1 MKNNYLSLT
10 VCLLLFAGVSLAQE
24 AYITG
29 TAKFKVEPNT
39 LVYFGDDLNLTAAVN
54 QQGVVENGG
63 NIKIDGN
70 FTNLETALNG
80 TNFLSTWTT
89 EDDYGQVII
98 NDGKTASMLAMEK
111 GVIDPDTFS
120 WGQFAIPFNF
130 GTANDAMQFLF
141 GGAYQNGSN
150 RYTASMM
157 KWDNLSTPEFDHLN
171 TGSTLSPTDYV
182 ILNLHYASAGIKNLM
197 TTAPGAK
204 MIYHGAPS
212 NGVHAGVSIGNNNY
226 YDADTWTVWKEKKN
240 SYNERYKTYIEDH
253 LRDVLTEDATYGKY
267 GYQYGNPYTS
277 NIDLSD
283 IGSSAGYDDGVY
295 IQNLRGV
302 YKFNDLTWN
311 PTVGTGGSSSVGA
324 FKATYNGT
332 DWAGDAAALIIKP
345 FEPFVLTLD
354 SNTAQ
359 TFAFSD
365 KLKTFTNTPRSTT
378 VTPFMKNQTMN
389 GGSDYGTE
397 GSNGNFYQLG
407 LNLYNTDGTFTGN
420 RVYVVVASDVED
432 GEKNNFE
439 AEYSDFNERTGFYL
453 AQENAEGL
461 PVKTSARK
469 MDINA
474 VSLDFVNKPIPM
486 FLNRTTGDPLG
497 YYLKADLFYESIFNQ
512 LKAEDQN
519 YADGNSFFFYDD
531 KEDVMLPITTDFAY
545 YIAPDDIYGEKLK
558 YEIYWNAEPLIKDE
572 MGVSDEFA
580 ASTIIYK
587 NQNVHQVKFNENW
600 ASADLKVYDLSGRN
614 IQTFENVNTKSDF
627 SIKLPANGVYVV
639 RIKSNTGEVY
649 TQKIIK

>member
-98 NDGKTASMLAMEK
+98 NDGKSANMLAMEK
-111 GVIDPDTFS
+111 GVIDPVTFN

-130 GTANDAMQFLF
+130 TNTNEAMQFLF
-141 GGAYQNGSN
+141 GGPYQNGSN

-157 KWDNLSTPEFDHLN
+157 SWNNTSKPQFDHLN
-171 TGSTLSPTDYV
+171 SASTLSAGDYV
-182 ILNLHYASAGIKNLM
+182 ILNLTYNSAGIKSLM
-197 TTAPGAK
+197 TNSTKLTYSGS
-204 MIYHGAPS
+204 PS
-212 NGVHAGVSIGNNNY
+212 NAVYSRAMGTNNY
-226 YDADTWTVWKEKKN
+226 YPGDNWSVWKEKKN
-240 SYNERYKTYIEDH
+240 DYNERYKTYIEDQI
-253 LRDVLTEDATYGKY
+253 RDGLTDPDYGKY
-267 GYQYGNPYTS
+267 VYQYGNPYTS

-283 IGSSAGYDDGVY
+283 IGSVTGYDDGVF
-295 IQNLRGV
+295 IQDLRGV
-302 YKFNDLTWN
+302 FKLNDLTWS
-311 PTVGTGGSSSVGA
+311 PIIATGGSTSQGS
-324 FKATYNGT
+324 FKATFNGT
-332 DWAGDAAALIIKP
+332 TWAGDKEALIVKP
-345 FEPFVLTLD
+345 FEPFVLVLN
-354 SNTAQ
+354 SNTSQ
-359 TFAFSD
+359 NFQFSD
-365 KLKTFTNTPRSTT
+365 KLKTFSHSARTTPSPL
-378 VTPFMKNQTMN
+378 PFGKNQSMD
-389 GGSDYGTE
+389 GGADYGTE
-397 GSNGNFYQLG
+397 GSNGDFYQLR
-407 LNLYNTDGTFTGN
+407 LNLFNADGTSTGN
-420 RVYVVVASDVED
+420 RVYVVVASNVMD
-432 GEKNNFE
+432 GEDNNFE
-439 AEYSDFNERTGFYL
+439 AEYFDFNNRTGFFL
-453 AQENAEGL
+453 AQEDPEGL
-461 PVKTSARK
+461 PVKTSSRK

-474 VSLDFVNKPIPM
+474 VSPDFVNKPIPM
-486 FLNRTTGDPLG
+486 FLNRTTGDPSG
-497 YYLKADLFYESIFNQ
+497 YYLKADLFYQSIFNQ
-512 LKAEDQN
+512 LNAEDEN
-519 YADGNSFFFYDD
+519 YADGNSFYFYDD

-545 YIAPDDIYGEKLK
+545 YIAPDDVYGEKLK
-558 YEIYWNAEPLIKDE
+558 YEIYWNAEPVVKDE
-572 MGVSDEFA
+572 MGTNDELA

-587 NQNVHQVKFNENW
+587 NQNVHQVKFNVNW
-600 ASADLKVYDLSGRN
+600 TSADLKVYDLSGRN

-627 SIKLPANGVYVV
+627 SIKVPNGVYVV